1 MDYVLLQHYWWFI
14 IALLAGILVFML
26 FVQGGQ
32 TLIYTIAKNES
43 ERALVVN
50 SIGHKWDLTFTTL
63 VTFGGAFFAS
73 FPLFYSTSFSGAI
86 YVWMAILIFFVLQA
100 VSFEF
105 RTKSGN
111 LLGQKTYE
119 WFLILNGVFGTILL
133 GTAVG
138 TLFTGGSFIVERAN
152 LGDLGGNLSISQWQT
167 PWHGLEAVTDF
178 RNVALGLAVLFL
190 SRVVAIHYF
199 YNNIESKTIK
209 EQSKKPLLISSA
221 LFLVCFLTFLI
232 SIMLSDGYA
241 VDGGADGRIYIASY
255 KYFYNMIDM
264 PIVMVLLVAG
274 IVSVLAGMFLAIK
287 SQSDKA
293 IWFSGV
299 GVIITVTML
308 LLLVGYNNTSYYPS
322 LTDMQSSLTITNS
335 SSSEFTLT
343 IMTYVSF
350 IIPLVVAYIWYAWRQ
365 MNKTKM
371 EDASAEDEAY

>member
-14 IALLAGILVFML
+14 ITLLAGILVFML

>member
-1 MDYVLLQHYWWFI
+1 MDYILLQHYWWFI

-32 TLIYTIAKNES
+32 TLIYTIAKTES
-43 ERALVVN
+43 QRSLVIN

-73 FPLFYSTSFSGAI
+73 FPLFYSTSFSGAV

-100 VSFEF
+100 VSFEY

-133 GTAVG
+133 GAAVG
-138 TLFTGGSFIVERAN
+138 TLFTGGNFIVERAN
-152 LGDLGGNLSISQWQT
+152 IGDLGGNLSISQWQT

-190 SRVVAIHYF
+190 SRMVAIHYF
-199 YNNIESKTIK
+199 FNNIDNKEIK
-209 EQSKKPLLISSA
+209 EQSKKPLIVSSA
-221 LFLVCFLTFLI
+221 LFLLFFLTFLI
-232 SIMLSDGYA
+232 SIMLSKGYA
-241 VDGGADGRIYIASY
+241 ADPSSGIIYAEPY
-255 KYFYNMIDM
+255 KYFLNMIDM
-264 PIVMVLLVAG
+264 PIVMIFLLAG
-274 IVSVLAGMFLAIK
+274 IVSVLAGMFLGIK
-287 SQSDKA
+287 SQSSKA
-293 IWFSGV
+293 VWFSGI
-299 GVIITVTML
+299 GVVTTVTSL
-308 LLLVGYNNTSYYPS
+308 LLILGYNNTSYYPS

-350 IIPLVVAYIWYAWRQ
+350 IIPLVLAYIWYAWRA

-371 EDASAEDEAY
+371 SDTASETEAY

>member
-1 MDYVLLQHYWWFI
+1 MDYILLQHYWWFI

-32 TLIYTIAKNES
+32 TLIYTIAKNEK
-43 ERALVVN
+43 ERALVIN

-100 VSFEF
+100 VSFEY

-133 GTAVG
+133 GAAVG

-152 LGDLGGNLSISQWQT
+152 LGNIGGNLAISQWQT

-190 SRVVAIHYF
+190 SRMVAIHYF
-199 YNNIESKTIK
+199 YNNIGNKEIK
-209 EQSKKPLLISSA
+209 EQSKKPLIVSSA
-221 LFLVCFLTFLI
+221 LFLLFFLTFLI
-232 SIMLSDGYA
+232 SIMLSKGYA
-241 VDGGADGRIYIASY
+241 VDPADGRIYIESY
-255 KYFYNMIDM
+255 KYFFNLIEM
-264 PIVMVLLVAG
+264 PVVLIFLLGGV
-274 IVSVLAGMFLAIK
+274 VSVLAGMYLGIK

-293 IWFSGV
+293 IWFSGT
-299 GVIITVTML
+299 GVIVTVTML

-350 IIPLVVAYIWYAWRQ
+350 IIPFVVAYIWYAWQQ

-371 EDASAEDEAY
+371 IDAASEDEAY